1 MFERGKTMK
10 ILIIDGQGGGI
21 GSGLVEQLRG
31 LQEKDLE
38 IWAVGANVTA
48 TTAMLRAGAD
58 TGATGENAVLY
69 NSSRADVILGPVGI
83 VMANAMM
90 GEISPAMAAAVSGSE
105 ARKILIPI
113 SKCVQVVGVEQK
125 PMQAYLAEAAAE
137 VKRLLK
143 S

>member
-38 IWAVGANVTA
+38 IWAVGANVMA

-90 GEISPAMAAAVSGSE
+90 GEISSAMAAAVSGSE

>member
-38 IWAVGANVTA
+38 IWAVGANVMA

-58 TGATGENAVLY
+58 AGATGENAVLY

-113 SKCVQVVGVEQK
+113 SKCVQVMGVEQK

>member
-125 PMQAYLAEAAAE
+125 SMQAYLAEAAAE

>member
-1 MFERGKTMK
+1 M
-10 ILIIDGQGGGI
+10 
-21 GSGLVEQLRG
+21 
-31 LQEKDLE
+31 
-38 IWAVGANVTA
+38 
-48 TTAMLRAGAD
+48 
-58 TGATGENAVLY
+58 LY

>member
-38 IWAVGANVTA
+38 IWAVGANVMA

-105 ARKILIPI
+105 AGKILIPI

-125 PMQAYLAEAAAE
+125 PMQAYLVEAAAE